1 MMHKNLTEI
10 WNDQIYPEILFYL
23 EDLNWTFII
32 TFIIVLY
39 GIKHTVHY
47 EWFNHYVNLNPHIK
61 RFKSWLIGLILGI
74 TFMIFRYLGPEDFH
88 SEYVAQYMR
97 SLIIA
102 ITFSGL
108 LIDWPI
114 RLIEG
119 RRLKDSEEPKK

>member
-1 MMHKNLTEI
+1 MVHKSITEI
-10 WNDQIYPEILFYL
+10 WNDQIYPEILLYL

-39 GIKHTVHY
+39 GIKHTTHY
-47 EWFNHYVNLNPHIK
+47 EWFNHYGNINHKVK
-61 RFKSWLIGLILGI
+61 RFKTWIVGIVIGCY
-74 TFMIFRYLGPEDFH
+74 FMFFRWLGPDGFH
-88 SEYVAQYMR
+88 SEYVAQYLR

-119 RRLKDSEEPKK
+119 RRLKDKDKDE